1 MKIVVPKLGE
11 FEVKD
16 INYKEARKL
25 HLKNVKTFWGK
36 EDGEGLDPDIYYA
49 LLEECRVLSGIKE
62 SELEKYSMVQV
73 DSILQQILMEYTGL
87 NPKD

>member
-1 MKIVVPKLGE
+1 MKIEVPKIGE

-16 INYKEARKL
+16 VSYKNARKL

-36 EDGEGLDPDIYYA
+36 EDGEGVDPDLYYE
-49 LLEECRVLSGIKE
+49 LLEECRVLSGINE
-62 SELEKYSMVQV
+62 SELEKFTMIQV

-87 NPKD
+87 SPKD